1 MPVEICKQCGEVM
14 MEQPAAYESVN
25 LPSAARHSYR
35 FYEQWFACRNGHRR
49 GYISGQSR
57 PPGDMRVMSQ
67 TDVISIRT

>member
-14 MEQPAAYESVN
+14 LEQPSAYECVN
-25 LPSAARHSYR
+25 LSTPFRHSYPLH
-35 FYEQWFACRNGHRR
+35 EQWFACPNGHRR
-49 GYISGQSR
+49 GYISGHSR

>member
-14 MEQPAAYESVN
+14 FEQPESYAS
-25 LPSAARHSYR
+25 LGLSIDRRHSVRYH
-35 FYEQWFACRNGHRR
+35 EQWFCCANGHGR

-57 PPGDMRVMSQ
+57 PPGGMRVMSQ